1 MFTEKLLH
9 HGGMVMGNKSI
20 DIGGNM
26 MNILKEL
33 VKRVN
38 EKVIVK
44 SVLGEETYCFM
55 WNSPATAED
64 IQAFENRN
72 ECSLPNDYKEFL
84 LTSNGAILYKSEYED
99 DGYKL
104 LSLEEMEEVTQ
115 EMKDEGY
122 DISDK
127 CYCFLQCLFSNDVLL
142 FDLQKEANYIMDG
155 DRGYPSDEWE
165 YISSDI
171 STFFIR
177 LCQCNGAMYW
187 RW

>member
-1 MFTEKLLH
+1 MFTVKLLH
-9 HGGMVMGNKSI
+9 HGGMDNKSI
-20 DIGGNM
+20 DTEGDM

-33 VKRVN
+33 VKRAN
-38 EKVIVK
+38 EKVMVK

-55 WNSPATAED
+55 WNAPATAEA
-64 IQAFENRN
+64 IQSFENRN
-72 ECSLPNDYKEFL
+72 KCSLPNDYKEFL
-84 LTSNGAILYKSEYED
+84 LISNGAILYKSEYED

-115 EMKDEGY
+115 EMKDDGY

-127 CYCFLQCLFSNDVLL
+127 CYCFLQCLYSDDVLL
-142 FDLQKEANYIMDG
+142 FDLQKETNYIIDG
-155 DRGYPSDEWE
+155 DVGYPSDEWE
-165 YISSDI
+165 YIGSDI
-171 STFFIR
+171 NTFFIR

>member
-1 MFTEKLLH
+1 MD
-9 HGGMVMGNKSI
+9 NKSI
-20 DIGGNM
+20 DTGGDI

-33 VKRVN
+33 VNKVN
-38 EKVIVK
+38 EKVMVK
-44 SVLGEETYCFM
+44 TLLGEETYYFM
-55 WNSPATAED
+55 WNAPATAEA

-104 LSLEEMEEVTQ
+104 LSLEEVEEVTQ
-115 EMKDEGY
+115 EMKDDGY

-127 CYCFLQCLFSNDVLL
+127 CYCFLQCLFSDDVLL
-142 FDLQKEANYIMDG
+142 LDLQKETNYIMDG
-155 DRGYPSDEWE
+155 DVGYHSDEWE
-165 YISSDI
+165 YIDSDVN
-171 STFFIR
+171 TFFIR

>member
-9 HGGMVMGNKSI
+9 HGGMVMDNKSI
-20 DIGGNM
+20 DTGGDI

-33 VKRVN
+33 VNRVN
-38 EKVIVK
+38 EKVMVK
-44 SVLGEETYCFM
+44 TVLGEETYYFM
-55 WNSPATAED
+55 WNAPATAED

-72 ECSLPNDYKEFL
+72 KCSLPDDYKEFL
-84 LTSNGAILYKSEYED
+84 LISNGAIVYKSEYED

-104 LSLEEMEEVTQ
+104 LSLEEVEEVTQ
-115 EMKDEGY
+115 EMKDDGY

-127 CYCFLQCLFSNDVLL
+127 CYCFLQCLFSDDVLL
-142 FDLQKEANYIMDG
+142 LDLQKETNYIMDG
-155 DRGYPSDEWE
+155 DVGYPSGEWE
-165 YISSDI
+165 YIGSDI
-171 STFFIR
+171 NTFFIR